1 MRTQRRAFTRLTTE
15 HGMMTADGSIGVLAT
30 GSLDDSVLRSLLQAM
45 PRGTWEL
52 VCHPGYNDQAL
63 EQANTRLLGSRETE
77 RCALLDVIPEAL
89 RKEPGLTLTDFHQL
103 RC

>member
-1 MRTQRRAFTRLTTE
+1 
-15 HGMMTADGSIGVLAT
+15 
-30 GSLDDSVLRSLLQAM
+30 LLQAM
-45 PRGTWEL
+45 PGGTWEL

-63 EQANTRLLGSRETE
+63 EQANTRLLGTRETE

-89 RKEPGLTLTDFHQL
+89 RKEPDLTLTDFHQL